1 MAAHQAGLAL
11 IAVAAG
17 LEIRV
22 GPVEREFAVL
32 GFVDVVDFQGQ
43 QAAFLVQKELG
54 IVGGGLENR
63 LHELEEFLRLVEFRG
78 GQAGP
83 DAVQEF
89 RDFLM
94 RHHRALVNQVAHQG
108 RVKPGL
114 HGVEIVLVADP
125 ERHLAVKG
133 DGRVLQVG
141 LPGDALPGGIAR
153 ADGQRRAAFAFQQ
166 HFKAETRIVQI
177 GLELEG
183 EGRAFDAAGFVRILP
198 EQVIF
203 LAHGPEKPGGQAV
216 GDFHPMAVIVE
227 MLADLAGHMRQLG
240 RKFAPVRVLDD
251 LLQGHF
257 VVHAGQSGF
266 VLPAPEKGNQQPP
279 LLRREAE
286 DQVMAAR
293 LGFHVR
299 GEEIPEALLPVRGGR
314 RGFLGVALFLA
325 QLFNEAQGQS
335 RHMPADAGE
344 GVRAVALVARAAVR
358 DGETQARRIDLEIFP
373 LDHALHVPGL
383 AFLNI
388 YFLHPAF
395 GQDIVGGVTDI
406 FRHAVVQ
413 KRLTHFTD
421 DALF

>member
-1 MAAHQAGLAL
+1 M
-11 IAVAAG
+11 
-17 LEIRV
+17 
-22 GPVEREFAVL
+22 
-32 GFVDVVDFQGQ
+32 
-43 QAAFLVQKELG
+43 
-54 IVGGGLENR
+54 
-63 LHELEEFLRLVEFRG
+63 
-78 GQAGP
+78 
-83 DAVQEF
+83 
-89 RDFLM
+89 
-94 RHHRALVNQVAHQG
+94 
-108 RVKPGL
+108 
-114 HGVEIVLVADP
+114 
-125 ERHLAVKG
+125 
-133 DGRVLQVG
+133 
-141 LPGDALPGGIAR
+141 
-153 ADGQRRAAFAFQQ
+153 
-166 HFKAETRIVQI
+166 
-177 GLELEG
+177 
-183 EGRAFDAAGFVRILP
+183 
-198 EQVIF
+198 
-203 LAHGPEKPGGQAV
+203 
-216 GDFHPMAVIVE
+216 
-227 MLADLAGHMRQLG
+227 
-240 RKFAPVRVLDD
+240 
-251 LLQGHF
+251 
-257 VVHAGQSGF
+257 
-266 VLPAPEKGNQQPP
+266 
-279 LLRREAE
+279 LRREAE